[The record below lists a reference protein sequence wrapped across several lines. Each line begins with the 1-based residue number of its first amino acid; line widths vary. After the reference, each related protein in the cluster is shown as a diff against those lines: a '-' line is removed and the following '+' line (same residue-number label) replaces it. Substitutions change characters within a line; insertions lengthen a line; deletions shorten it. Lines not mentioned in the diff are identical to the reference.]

1 MNERLE
7 DSKKTEYVVSLVYR
21 LPKKNH
27 DAIVEFSKK
36 YVDML
41 AKYGVLRYDVIQL
54 IKADEKIPEF
64 IHLDEVVSANLDDE
78 EVWIESMHY
87 KDKNHWLEARA
98 KMEKDTNCQ
107 QGWQEFTKLLTP
119 NSKVICDEF
128 STIKDLGFV

>member
-1 MNERLE
+1 MNEKLE
-7 DSKKTEYVVSLVYR
+7 GNKKTEYVVSLVYR

-41 AKYGVLRYDVIQL
+41 AEYGVLRYDVIQL

-78 EVWIESMHY
+78 EVWIESIHY

-128 STIKDLGFV
+128 SRIKEIGFV